1 MLLEDVVGGLR
12 ETAIRVTLWVVPA
25 WFADAVVV
33 DDRGIGDPSRNQDLF
48 RPGGTC

>member
-1 MLLEDVVGGLR
+1 MSLEDVVVDLHGSA
-12 ETAIRVTLWVVPA
+12 TRVTQWVVPA

-33 DDRGIGDPSRNQDLF
+33 DDRGIGDPSRNQDRS